1 MKGIFQEM
9 NYWLNFMLFQLNS
22 NLPLHVSACTYFT
35 VINSA
40 KCHLNHP
47 LGRLAFECYGCLSKY
62 RVTFNL
68 K

>member
-1 MKGIFQEM
+1 MKGILQKLK
-9 NYWLNFMLFQLNS
+9 YWQNFMLFQLSS

-40 KCHLNHP
+40 VSLKSSPRH
-47 LGRLAFECYGCLSKY
+47 LAFEYYGCLSQY
-62 RVTFNL
+62 RATFNL